1 MFMFLLAF
9 AAHGRGLISGARQ
22 ISRKIYRCIVWAR
35 ARARIL
41 TSQRLFLNGWNKQ
54 FEIDTTL
61 NFEFYSHFFNHHFI
75 NTSYLLTFCFFGRR
89 SRHFLLIAQPIM
101 NILITKVTKVWI
113 ALVSIKLTGSDER
126 TPFIPP
132 CTRHCLRHL
141 KLTTALQIKLTRPD
155 WFGAASVTV
164 AKRQKRM

>member
-1 MFMFLLAF
+1 MFMFLVAF

-22 ISRKIYRCIVWAR
+22 ISRENYRCIVWAR

-41 TSQRLFLNGWNKQ
+41 TSQRLFLNGLKQ
-54 FEIDTTL
+54 AVWDRYDAKLRVLF
-61 NFEFYSHFFNHHFI
+61 SFFNQHFI
-75 NTSYLLTFCFFGRR
+75 NTSYLLTFCFFGRCR
-89 SRHFLLIAQPIM
+89 RHLLLIAQPIM

-113 ALVSIKLTGSDER
+113 ALVSNKLTGSDEH
-126 TPFIPP
+126 TPFIPA

-155 WFGAASVTV
+155 WLIRSSQCH
-164 AKRQKRM
+164 RC